1 MPLEKPF
8 CFPQQA
14 INNDVPVNLE
24 LMITFNKKETPDVR
38 NKSRIGDFSI
48 VFQTKEVAIEGQTIE
63 WRYKDKTCRDAD
75 YDTLKQKVSVTLTSN

>member
-14 INNDVPVNLE
+14 INNDIPVNLG
-24 LMITFNKKETPDVR
+24 LMITFNKKDAPDVR
-38 NKSRIGDFSI
+38 NESRSGDFSI
-48 VFQTKEVAIEGQTIE
+48 VFQSREVAIEGQTIE

-75 YDTLKQKVSVTLTSN
+75 YEALKQKVSVTLGSN